1 MPLGSLLGPLEALLE
16 ASGPQ
21 KPRKTEGFLRFLKM
35 QLFGSLELLMA
46 LLGSSCPLLGPI
58 WSQNGSKM
66 GPKSGPKSDQKVVQ
80 KMTPKFTKKVPILAP
95 KIYWPRRVFGV
106 LFGVFFGL
114 LAKRAQDGAQMAQ
127 EASKMVPERPKT
139 GLR

>member
-1 MPLGSLLGPLEALLE
+1 
-16 ASGPQ
+16 
-21 KPRKTEGFLRFLKM
+21 M
-35 QLFGSLELLMA
+35 QIFGSLELLLA

-58 WSQNGSKM
+58 WSQNGSKV

-80 KMTPKFTKKVPILAP
+80 NMTSKITKKVPILGP
-95 KIYWPRRVFGV
+95 KIYWPRGVFEV
-106 LFGVFFGL
+106 LFGVFLGL

>member
-1 MPLGSLLGPLEALLE
+1 
-16 ASGPQ
+16 
-21 KPRKTEGFLRFLKM
+21 
-35 QLFGSLELLMA
+35 
-46 LLGSSCPLLGPI
+46 
-58 WSQNGSKM
+58 M

-80 KMTPKFTKKVPILAP
+80 KMTQKITKKMPILAS
-95 KIYWPRRVFGV
+95 KIYWPRGVFEV

-114 LAKRAQDGAQMAQ
+114 LAKRAQDGAQMGQ